1 MEELIRIEGLKKYYS
16 FAQGVFGGKKYQIKA
31 VDGVTLSVN
40 RGEVFGIVGESGCG
54 KSTLARLLIR
64 LEEPTENRILYQ
76 GRNIFAMSG
85 SELKHLRRKIAMVF
99 QDPALSLNPRFTI
112 GQALTRQ
119 LKVNGIA
126 GDEIGGRLKKVMADI
141 GLDESYLERYP
152 HQLSG
157 GEQQRASIARAII
170 LNPEFLILDE
180 PTSALDVSIQAQ
192 ILNLLLDIQREY
204 NLTYFFIT
212 HNLHVVR
219 YVSDRIGV
227 MYLGSI
233 VEVGPAQEVYAHP
246 LHPYTFGLISAAP
259 ILSPRLR
266 SQEKFMLPGEPPS
279 AIHAP
284 KGCSLHPRCPYKTAR
299 CEQEQP
305 ELREIT
311 PGHLAACH
319 YAPINVMRLKGK
331 L

>member
-1 MEELIRIEGLKKYYS
+1 MEELIRIDGLKKYYS
-16 FAQGVFGGKKYQIKA
+16 FVRGALGGKKYQIKA
-31 VDGVTLSVN
+31 VDDVTLSVN
-40 RGEVFGIVGESGCG
+40 KGEVFGIVGESGCG

-64 LEEPTENRILYQ
+64 LEEPTENRILYE
-76 GRNIFAMSG
+76 GRDIFGMSG
-85 SELKHLRRKIAMVF
+85 TELKQLRRKIAMVF

-119 LKVNGIA
+119 LKVNGI
-126 GDEIGGRLKKVMADI
+126 GKDEIDGRLRQVMCDI
-141 GLDESYLERYP
+141 GLDETYLARYP

-192 ILNLLLDIQREY
+192 ILNLLLSIQQAY
-204 NLTYFFIT
+204 HLTYFFIT

-219 YVSDRIGV
+219 YISDRIGV

-233 VEVGPAQEVYAHP
+233 VEVGPANEVYERP
-246 LHPYTFGLISAAP
+246 LHPYTYGLICAAP

-266 SQEKFMLPGEPPS
+266 SKEKFILPGEPPS
-279 AIHAP
+279 AIHVP
-284 KGCSLHPRCPYKTAR
+284 TGCRLHPRCPYKTDL
-299 CEQEQP
+299 CEKEEP
-305 ELREIT
+305 KLRAIT
-311 PGHLAACH
+311 PDHMVACH
-319 YAPINVMRLKGK
+319 YAPIAAMQSRS
-331 L
+331 